1 MFKRGAGVDAEQ
13 RNLRFN
19 GMTVGQP
26 CVSGKLGEHFL
37 VVCLLIVSTTS
48 GIFLAA
54 FPPQSFPLVPLIS
67 QDCPFWLENQ
77 IPLLHPE
84 KKESHFG
91 LLGVILY
98 VQYSCA
104 LRQHVPPGYLAS
116 KHRLDG
122 WEGQQKWQVQV
133 FSIAEI
139 AKATTCGKPPF
150 WFSFV
155 LVDVLHGVLQCV
167 VSSSA
172 SLLGSTKPS
181 L

>member
-84 KKESHFG
+84 KRVSFWAFG
-91 LLGVILY
+91 CNFVCTVFLCI
-98 VQYSCA
+98 
-104 LRQHVPPGYLAS
+104 AS
-116 KHRLDG
+116 TCSAWLSR
-122 WEGQQKWQVQV
+122 
-133 FSIAEI
+133 I
-139 AKATTCGKPPF
+139 KA
-150 WFSFV
+150 
-155 LVDVLHGVLQCV
+155 
-167 VSSSA
+167 
-172 SLLGSTKPS
+172 
-181 L
+181 